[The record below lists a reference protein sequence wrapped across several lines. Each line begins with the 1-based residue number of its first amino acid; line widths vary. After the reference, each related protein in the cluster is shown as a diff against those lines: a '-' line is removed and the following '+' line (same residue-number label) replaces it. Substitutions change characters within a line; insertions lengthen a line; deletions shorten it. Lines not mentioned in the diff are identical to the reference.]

1 MAVKADDVLHPDEIE
16 DTFDWEKAASSGEH
30 LDEATRSSISL
41 AHRAIDKFPQ
51 LKGRYKTYAG
61 AAVVVSSAATL
72 MAAIALSR
80 KMKKGGISADKA
92 LAALT
97 MLDIEN
103 AERSAGRFQR
113 YRRLLRKV
121 GRGGNGASPA
131 SE

>member
-16 DTFDWEKAASSGEH
+16 DTFDWEKAAEQGEH
-30 LDEATRSSISL
+30 LDHETRKSISL
-41 AHRAIDKFPQ
+41 AHRAVDKFPQ

-72 MAAIALSR
+72 MAAIAMSR
-80 KMKKGGISADKA
+80 KMKKGGMSADKA

-97 MLDIEN
+97 LLDIEN

-113 YRRLLRKV
+113 YRRLVNKV
-121 GRGGNGASPA
+121 RRRGNGASPGGG
-131 SE
+131 

>member
-16 DTFDWEKAASSGEH
+16 DTFDWERVASEGEH
-30 LDEATRSSISL
+30 PDAATSRIL
-41 AHRAIDKFPQ
+41 NVAHRAVDKFPQ

-72 MAAIALSR
+72 MAAIAVSR

-97 MLDIEN
+97 ILDIEN

-121 GRGGNGASPA
+121 SRGGNGASPP